1 MQYRGLARSSFDL
14 SDIWGS
20 CSGGEAILTDATE
33 TQHIPLQSPDDAQ
46 ATQIKVRRFL
56 AVADGTEESMV
67 AIRYAA
73 LRAKNTGGRLTIL
86 NIIEPVEFQHWNT
99 VAEAMRAEAL
109 EESEDLL
116 VQVKLLVQSDCG
128 MVPDTV
134 IKEGKS
140 TEVIVGLIE
149 EDHGIN
155 LLVLGAAITSDGP
168 GPLVNQLINQ
178 SVGALPIPITIVP
191 GSMSDD
197 TMRAVT

>member
-1 MQYRGLARSSFDL
+1 MN
-14 SDIWGS
+14 
-20 CSGGEAILTDATE
+20 ATE
-33 TQHIPLQSPDDAQ
+33 TQHIPRQSIGNAP

-73 LRAKNTGGRLTIL
+73 RRAKNTGGRLTVL

-128 MVPDTV
+128 IIPDTV

-140 TEVIVGLIE
+140 TEIIFGLIE
-149 EDHGIN
+149 EEPGIT
-155 LLVLGAAITSDGP
+155 LLVLGAAVSNDGP
-168 GPLVNQLINQ
+168 GPLVAQLVQQ
-178 SVGALPIPITIVP
+178 SAGALPIPITIVP
-191 GSMSDD
+191 GTMSDD
-197 TMRAVT
+197 TLRAVT